1 MKYKT
6 SLAFVISL
14 ALLTSC
20 NDTADQNDNKAE
32 VSQSEIVE
40 DATEKTVETV
50 EDIKAESKE
59 SKEEEKKS
67 ESKEEGEKL
76 SKEELFSKLNELP
89 SLESYKIET
98 TAEKIAKANSDN
110 PEIINSTDAKLE
122 YIKEPHIYHALYE
135 IHDPAVG
142 EMETETYQNG
152 KVAVTR
158 QDASGW
164 MKTEIPENEANDEN
178 NIIVSELDDYYTV
191 SETDDYYLIEIETTP
206 DNLEEIKDLIMG
218 DEFEQIFDGELTTIR
233 INHKFDKETL
243 YPISYALEAESI
255 NENGDLTLYKN
266 SDVYKEV
273 NAVEEIPI
281 PDEVKALLEE

>member
-1 MKYKT
+1 MKYKIG
-6 SLAFVISL
+6 LAFAISL

-20 NDTADQNDNKAE
+20 NNPTDQNDKEAK
-32 VSQSEIVE
+32 VSQSETRE
-40 DATEKTVETV
+40 EKTKN
-50 EDIKAESKE
+50 KAEDTFEDNKTENKE
-59 SKEEEKKS
+59 AKE
-67 ESKEEGEKL
+67 KEL

-98 TAEKIAKANSDN
+98 RSEKIAKANSDT
-110 PEIINSTDAKLE
+110 PEVISYTDAKLE
-122 YIKEPHIYHALYE
+122 YIKEPHIYHSLYQ

-142 EMETETYQNG
+142 EMETESYQNG

-158 QDASGW
+158 QDASAW
-164 MKTEIPENEANDEN
+164 MRTEIPENEANDEN
-178 NIIVSELDDYYTV
+178 NIIVNELDDYYTV
-191 SETDDYYLIEIETTP
+191 SETDDYYLIEIETSP
-206 DNLEEIKDLIMG
+206 DNLEEIKDMIMG

-233 INHKFDKETL
+233 ISHKFDKKTL
-243 YPISYALEAESI
+243 YPISYSLEAESI

-266 SDVYKEV
+266 NDVYKDV

>member
-1 MKYKT
+1 MKYKI

-14 ALLTSC
+14 ALITSC
-20 NDTADQNDNKAE
+20 NGGTNQNDKQANI
-32 VSQSEIVE
+32 SQSETKE
-40 DATEKTVETV
+40 DTREKPAETV
-50 EDIKAESKE
+50 EDNETESKE
-59 SKEEEKKS
+59 TKEK
-67 ESKEEGEKL
+67 EKL

-98 TAEKIAKANSDN
+98 TAEKFAKANSDN

-178 NIIVSELDDYYTV
+178 NTIVSELDDYYTV

-233 INHKFDKETL
+233 INHKFDKKTL

-273 NAVEEIPI
+273 NAVEQIPI

>member
-1 MKYKT
+1 MKYKI

-20 NDTADQNDNKAE
+20 NGGTNQNDNKAE
-32 VSQSEIVE
+32 LSQSETKE
-40 DATEKTVETV
+40 DTREKPVETA
-50 EDIKAESKE
+50 EDNETESKE
-59 SKEEEKKS
+59 TKEEEK
-67 ESKEEGEKL
+67 ELETKEEETL

-110 PEIINSTDAKLE
+110 PEVISSTDAKLE

-164 MKTEIPENEANDEN
+164 MKT
-178 NIIVSELDDYYTV
+178 
-191 SETDDYYLIEIETTP
+191 
-206 DNLEEIKDLIMG
+206 
-218 DEFEQIFDGELTTIR
+218 
-233 INHKFDKETL
+233 
-243 YPISYALEAESI
+243 
-255 NENGDLTLYKN
+255 
-266 SDVYKEV
+266 
-273 NAVEEIPI
+273 
-281 PDEVKALLEE
+281 

>member
-1 MKYKT
+1 MKYKI

-20 NDTADQNDNKAE
+20 NGGTNQNDNKAE
-32 VSQSEIVE
+32 LSQSETKE
-40 DATEKTVETV
+40 DTREKPVETA
-50 EDIKAESKE
+50 EDNETESKE
-59 SKEEEKKS
+59 TKEE
-67 ESKEEGEKL
+67 EKL

-110 PEIINSTDAKLE
+110 PEVISSTDAKLE

-178 NIIVSELDDYYTV
+178 NIIVNELDDYYTV
-191 SETDDYYLIEIETTP
+191 SETDEYYIIEIETTP

-273 NAVEEIPI
+273 NSVKEVPI

>member
-1 MKYKT
+1 MKYKI

-20 NDTADQNDNKAE
+20 NGGTNQNDNKAE
-32 VSQSEIVE
+32 LSQSETKE
-40 DATEKTVETV
+40 DTREKPVETA
-50 EDIKAESKE
+50 EDNETESKE
-59 SKEEEKKS
+59 TKEE
-67 ESKEEGEKL
+67 EKL

-178 NIIVSELDDYYTV
+178 NIIVNELDDYYTV
-191 SETDDYYLIEIETTP
+191 SETDEYYIIEIETTP

-233 INHKFDKETL
+233 INHKFDKKTL

-273 NAVEEIPI
+273 NSVEEIPI

>member
-1 MKYKT
+1 MKYKI

-20 NDTADQNDNKAE
+20 NGGTNQNDKQAN
-32 VSQSEIVE
+32 VSQSETKE
-40 DATEKTVETV
+40 DTREKPVETA
-50 EDIKAESKE
+50 EDNETESKE
-59 SKEEEKKS
+59 TKEE
-67 ESKEEGEKL
+67 EKL

-110 PEIINSTDAKLE
+110 PEVISSTDAKLE

-178 NIIVSELDDYYTV
+178 NIIVNELDDYYTV
-191 SETDDYYLIEIETTP
+191 SETDEYYIIEIETTP

-233 INHKFDKETL
+233 INHKFDKKTL

-273 NAVEEIPI
+273 NSVEEIPI

>member
-1 MKYKT
+1 MKYKI

-20 NDTADQNDNKAE
+20 NDTANQNDNKANL
-32 VSQSEIVE
+32 SQSETKE
-40 DATEKTVETV
+40 DTREKPVETV
-50 EDIKAESKE
+50 EDNETESKE
-59 SKEEEKKS
+59 TKEE
-67 ESKEEGEKL
+67 EKL

-122 YIKEPHIYHALYE
+122 YIKEPHIYHALYK

-142 EMETETYQNG
+142 EMETESYQNG

-158 QDASGW
+158 QAASGW
-164 MKTEIPENEANDEN
+164 MRTEIPENEANDEN
-178 NIIVSELDDYYTV
+178 NIIVNELDDYYTV

-233 INHKFDKETL
+233 ISHIFDKETL
-243 YPISYALEAESI
+243 YPSSYALEAESI

>member
-1 MKYKT
+1 MKYKI

-14 ALLTSC
+14 ALITSC
-20 NDTADQNDNKAE
+20 NGGTNQNDKQANI
-32 VSQSEIVE
+32 SQSETKE
-40 DATEKTVETV
+40 DTREKPAETV
-50 EDIKAESKE
+50 EDNETESKE
-59 SKEEEKKS
+59 TKEK
-67 ESKEEGEKL
+67 EKL

-98 TAEKIAKANSDN
+98 TAEKFAKANSDN

-178 NIIVSELDDYYTV
+178 NTIVSELDDYYTV

-243 YPISYALEAESI
+243 YPISCALEAESI

>member
-1 MKYKT
+1 MKYKIG
-6 SLAFVISL
+6 LAFAISL

-20 NDTADQNDNKAE
+20 NNPADQNDKEAK
-32 VSQSEIVE
+32 VSQSETRE
-40 DATEKTVETV
+40 EKTKNTAEDTV
-50 EDIKAESKE
+50 EDNKTESKE
-59 SKEEEKKS
+59 AKE
-67 ESKEEGEKL
+67 KEL

-98 TAEKIAKANSDN
+98 RSEKIAKANSDN
-110 PEIINSTDAKLE
+110 PEVISYTDAKLE
-122 YIKEPHIYHALYE
+122 YIKEPHIYHSLYQ

-142 EMETETYQNG
+142 EMETESYQNG
-152 KVAVTR
+152 KVVVTR
-158 QDASGW
+158 QDASAW
-164 MKTEIPENEANDEN
+164 MRTEIPENEANDEN
-178 NIIVSELDDYYTV
+178 NIIVNELDDYYTV
-191 SETDDYYLIEIETTP
+191 SETDDYYIIEIETSP

-233 INHKFDKETL
+233 INHKFDKINL
-243 YPISYALEAESI
+243 YPISYSLEAESI

-266 SDVYKEV
+266 NDVYKDV

>member
-1 MKYKT
+1 MKYKII
-6 SLAFVISL
+6 LAFAISL

-20 NDTADQNDNKAE
+20 NNEANQLDNKSE
-32 VSQSEIVE
+32 VSQSETKKGTAENTI
-40 DATEKTVETV
+40 ETV
-50 EDIKAESKE
+50 EDHERESKE
-59 SKEEEKKS
+59 SEEEKKT
-67 ESKEEGEKL
+67 ETTEVKEEKL
-76 SKEELFSKLNELP
+76 SKEELFIKLNELP

-110 PEIINSTDAKLE
+110 PELINSTDAKLE
-122 YIKEPHIYHALYE
+122 YIKEPHIYHALYQ

-164 MKTEIPENEANDEN
+164 MRTEIPKNAANDEN
-178 NIIVSELDDYYTV
+178 NTIVNELDDYYTV

-206 DNLEEIKDLIMG
+206 ENLEEIKDLIMG

-233 INHKFDKETL
+233 INHKFDKKTL

-266 SDVYKEV
+266 SDVYKKV

-281 PDEVKALLEE
+281 PDDVKALLEE

>member
-1 MKYKT
+1 MKYKI

-20 NDTADQNDNKAE
+20 NDTSDQNDNKAE
-32 VSQSEIVE
+32 LSQSETEEDSREKLAEIVE
-40 DATEKTVETV
+40 DNET
-50 EDIKAESKE
+50 ESKE
-59 SKEEEKKS
+59 TKEEEK
-67 ESKEEGEKL
+67 ELETKEEEKL

-89 SLESYKIET
+89 SLESYKVET
-98 TAEKIAKANSDN
+98 RSEKIAKANSDN
-110 PEIINSTDAKLE
+110 LGIINSTDAKLE

-178 NIIVSELDDYYTV
+178 NMIVNELDDYYTV
-191 SETDDYYLIEIETTP
+191 SETDDYYIIEIETSP

-218 DEFEQIFDGELTTIR
+218 DEFKQIFDGELTTIR

-255 NENGDLTLYKN
+255 NEIGDLTLYKN

>member
-1 MKYKT
+1 MKYKI

-14 ALLTSC
+14 ALITSC
-20 NDTADQNDNKAE
+20 NGGTNQNDKQAN
-32 VSQSEIVE
+32 VSQSEPKE
-40 DATEKTVETV
+40 DTREKPAETV
-50 EDIKAESKE
+50 EDNETESKE
-59 SKEEEKKS
+59 TKEEEK
-67 ESKEEGEKL
+67 EFETKEEKKL

-178 NIIVSELDDYYTV
+178 NMIVNELDDYYTV
-191 SETDDYYLIEIETTP
+191 SETDDYYIIEIETSP

-218 DEFEQIFDGELTTIR
+218 DEFEQIFDGDLTTIR
-233 INHKFDKETL
+233 INHKFDKKTF
-243 YPISYALEAESI
+243 IQSA
-255 NENGDLTLYKN
+255 
-266 SDVYKEV
+266 
-273 NAVEEIPI
+273 IPWR
-281 PDEVKALLEE
+281 LSQ

>member
-1 MKYKT
+1 MKYKIN
-6 SLAFVISL
+6 LAFIISL
-14 ALLTSC
+14 ALLTAC
-20 NDTADQNDNKAE
+20 NNAANQHDNKAK
-32 VSQSEIVE
+32 VSQNETRK
-40 DATEKTVETV
+40 DTTEEPLETV
-50 EDIKAESKE
+50 EENKIESKE
-59 SKEEEKKS
+59 TKEEEKN
-67 ESKEEGEKL
+67 L

-110 PEIINSTDAKLE
+110 PEVINSTDAKLE
-122 YIKEPHIYHALYE
+122 YIKEPHIYHALYQ

-158 QDASGW
+158 QDVSGW
-164 MKTEIPENEANDEN
+164 MRTEIPKNEANDEN
-178 NIIVSELDDYYTV
+178 NTIVTELDDYYTV
-191 SETDDYYLIEIETTP
+191 SEADGYYLIEIETTP

-233 INHKFDKETL
+233 INHKFDKKTL

-281 PDEVKALLEE
+281 PDDVKALLEE

>member
-1 MKYKT
+1 MKYKI

-20 NDTADQNDNKAE
+20 NGGTNQNDKQANI
-32 VSQSEIVE
+32 SQSETKE
-40 DATEKTVETV
+40 DTREKPAETV
-50 EDIKAESKE
+50 EDNETESKE
-59 SKEEEKKS
+59 TKEK
-67 ESKEEGEKL
+67 EKL

-98 TAEKIAKANSDN
+98 TAEKFAKANSDN

-178 NIIVSELDDYYTV
+178 NTIVSELDDYYTV

>member
-1 MKYKT
+1 MKYKI

-20 NDTADQNDNKAE
+20 NGGTNQNDNKAE
-32 VSQSEIVE
+32 LSQSETKE
-40 DATEKTVETV
+40 DTREKPVETA
-50 EDIKAESKE
+50 EDNETESKE
-59 SKEEEKKS
+59 TKEE
-67 ESKEEGEKL
+67 EKL

-110 PEIINSTDAKLE
+110 PEVISSTDAKLE

-135 IHDPAVG
+135 IHDPTVG

-178 NIIVSELDDYYTV
+178 NIIVNELDDYYTV
-191 SETDDYYLIEIETTP
+191 SETDEYYIIEIETTP